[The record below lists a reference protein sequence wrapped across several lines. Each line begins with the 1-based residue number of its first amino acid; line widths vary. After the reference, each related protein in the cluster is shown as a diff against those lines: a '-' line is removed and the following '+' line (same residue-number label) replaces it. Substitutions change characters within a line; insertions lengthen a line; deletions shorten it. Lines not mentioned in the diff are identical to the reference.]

1 MITPF
6 IRQDLNIS
14 SGPVQEDGSASW
26 LLYDTL
32 RNKYFSINRN
42 AIFLLRNWVGGEDI
56 EKFIE
61 RAKKLNLDVS
71 SEEIKDFIKFLNLNN
86 LVIKKSEDD
95 VQKLLDQKKATNK
108 HWLLKLIHN
117 YLFFKIPFFRPDVW
131 LESSLP
137 FVKFLAS
144 RFTRS
149 IIYILGIIGIFITIQ
164 NYESFLNTFSYFFN
178 LNGFIIF
185 GFTVV
190 IVKALHELGHA
201 YVAKNFGCNVS
212 SIGLAMLVF
221 FPFLYTDTTDAWKL
235 TSHRKRLLINFAGM
249 LTELHLALLATF
261 IWSIS
266 PEGVLKSAAFFIA
279 TTSWISSLL
288 INISPFMRFD
298 GYYVLSDMLKADNL
312 QPRAFKLGRWQVRE
326 WIFGFNF
333 EPPEQL
339 LPSRRWTFI
348 IYAWATWV
356 YRFFIFI
363 GIALLVY
370 YLTFKILGIILFII
384 EIVWFIALPIF
395 REILQWWKLKQFMK
409 LNKSSIRSIILF
421 IALILVLFFPWR
433 STLSLPAVYENKQVL
448 DIFPTSDSFIEK
460 INVNH
465 NKIIN
470 KGDLLIELNN
480 PELINAI
487 EKADNRIQLIKEKLN
502 RRIGSAEDISNL
514 IILENELEKEI
525 EVLRS
530 LNDQKDKLLIYAPI
544 SGKITDLTNFS
555 INQWV
560 NRSTKLFSIINL
572 DSSHVIAFVKENDLN
587 KIDKELSAEF
597 VAKNNEVPDFD
608 VQIIGLNVSAVET
621 LPYLSLSSTFGGQ
634 IATRQIVG
642 EELLHRPEKAIYQIT
657 FEPISS
663 DIIKSQWQTV
673 GSVTLQ
679 SNKYSLFQNIFDTV
693 AAILIRESS
702 F

>member
-14 SGPVQEDGSASW
+14 SGPVKEDGSASW

-42 AIFLLRNWVGGEDI
+42 TIFLLRNWVGGEDI
-56 EKFIE
+56 DKFIDKI
-61 RAKKLNLDVS
+61 RGLNIGIS
-71 SEEIKDFIKFLNLNN
+71 GEEVKEFIQFLNLNN
-86 LVIKKSEDD
+86 LVIKRSEDD
-95 VQKLLDQKKATNK
+95 IQKLLDQKKATSK
-108 HWLLKLIHN
+108 HWLIKMIHS

-131 LESSLP
+131 LASSLP

-144 RFTRS
+144 RFIRS
-149 IIYILGIIGIFITIQ
+149 IIYILGFVGIFVTIQ
-164 NYESFLNTFSYFFN
+164 NYETFVNTFSYFYN

-185 GFTVV
+185 GITIV
-190 IVKALHELGHA
+190 IVKAFHELGHA

-235 TSHRKRLLINFAGM
+235 TSYRKRLLINFAGM
-249 LTELHLALLATF
+249 LTELHIALLATF
-261 IWSIS
+261 IWSVS
-266 PEGVLKSAAFFIA
+266 PEGVLKSAAFFLA

-312 QPRAFKLGRWQVRE
+312 QPRAFSLGRWQIRE

-395 REILQWWKLKQFMK
+395 REIIQWWKLKQFMT
-409 LNKSSIRSIILF
+409 LNKRSISSIILF
-421 IALILVLFFPWR
+421 LTLLFILFFPWKN
-433 STLSLPAVYENKQVL
+433 TLNLPAIYENQQVL
-448 DIFPTSDSFIEK
+448 DVFPTNDSFIEN
-460 INVNH
+460 INVSH
-465 NKIIN
+465 NKIVN
-470 KGDLLIELNN
+470 QGDLLIELNN
-480 PELINAI
+480 PELINSI
-487 EKADNRIQLIKEKLN
+487 EKADSRIQLIKEKLN

-525 EVLRS
+525 EVLKS
-530 LNDQKDKLLIYAPI
+530 LNDQKDKLSIYAPI
-544 SGKITDLTNFS
+544 SGKITDLSNFS
-555 INQWV
+555 TNQWV
-560 NRSTKLFSIINL
+560 NRSTKLFSIINS
-572 DSSHVIAFVKENDLN
+572 DSSHVIAFVEENDLN
-587 KIDKELSAEF
+587 KINEELSAVF
-597 VAKNNEVPDFD
+597 IAKNNEIPNFEIEIVD
-608 VQIIGLNVSAVET
+608 LNVSAVET
-621 LPYLSLSSTFGGQ
+621 LPYLSLSSTFGGT
-634 IATRQIVG
+634 IATRQIIG
-642 EELLHRPEKAIYQIT
+642 EKLLHRPEKAIYQIT
-657 FEPISS
+657 FQPISNEF
-663 DIIKSQWQTV
+663 IQSQWQTV
-673 GSVTLQ
+673 GSVALQ
-679 SNKYSLFQNIFDTV
+679 SDKYSLFQNIFDTISAV
-693 AAILIRESS
+693 LIRESS